1 MKNFKTQPLLVA
13 MTLVCLSAVQLSYAK
28 AEAETLDTATDQAHE
43 HTEHPKM
50 LSPIQLS
57 PIVVTAQQ
65 GNQDNGLIVE
75 TDAKQTIQPMPASD
89 GAAYLNSIMGFNS
102 VKNGGTNGDV
112 TFRGMYGS
120 RIKMLTD
127 GTENLGA
134 CPNRM
139 DAPTAYI
146 SPESFDKITVI
157 KGPQTVQYATP
168 GSAAT
173 VLFERVAPTFD
184 QDNPHQGEASV
195 MLGSFSR
202 IDHNVEAALGND
214 KVYARLN
221 ANRSKSDDY
230 QDGDGT
236 TIHSNWERWSSDL
249 ALGWTPDADTWFEL
263 KAGVGDGESAYAGRT
278 MDGSQFQRESLGLHA
293 DKRNFSDVISKL
305 EAQIDYSFNDHVMD
319 NYSLRNAPMTTMM
332 GISMPNEMSMRV
344 TRRTLN
350 SRIAMT
356 SDWDQFN
363 LITGLDS
370 QRNTHAGDM
379 KSAAIPSMNMPLEE
393 DLRFQSYG
401 AFGELNYQVNPHN
414 KVVTGL
420 RFDQVKVDSA
430 ENDQVRKD
438 TLPSAFIRLEN
449 NQDNGLNSYIGVG
462 HVERSPDYWELY
474 STSTSYGNSTTDMM
488 GNSSYL
494 MVDKLN
500 NLENEKNTQLDLGF
514 EHQSGKYHSWASAYA
529 GVINDFILVRYN
541 VHSGGHGSSRPLAEN
556 VDATIA
562 GGELGVGYNITDRL
576 QTDLSAMYAWGENTT
591 DNTPLPQIAPLEGR
605 LNLRYVT
612 DQYSLGLL
620 WRVVA
625 KQDRISLNEGNI
637 VSYDL
642 QESEAFNT
650 LSLNANYQINP
661 AIGLAFGI
669 DNLLD
674 ETYTEHLNKAG
685 ASVFGNAS
693 NEQFNQTGRNY
704 WARVSMKF

>member
-1 MKNFKTQPLLVA
+1 MKNFKTQPLTLA
-13 MTLVCLSAVQLSYAK
+13 MTLVCLSAVQLSYADNQHNVHSQ
-28 AEAETLDTATDQAHE
+28 EDPTQQHQQ
-43 HTEHPKM
+43 H
-50 LSPIQLS
+50 SPIQLS

-65 GNQDNGLIVE
+65 GNQANGLIVE
-75 TDAKQTIQPMPASD
+75 TEAKQTIQPMPASD

-173 VLFERVAPTFD
+173 VLFEREAPTFD
-184 QDNPHQGEASV
+184 QDKPYQGEASV
-195 MLGSFSR
+195 MIGSFGR
-202 IDHNVEAALGND
+202 IDHNVEAAVGNNT
-214 KVYARLN
+214 VYARLN

-230 QDGDGT
+230 QDGDGQ
-236 TIHSNWERWSSDL
+236 TIHSNWERWSSGL
-249 ALGWTPDADTWFEL
+249 ALGWTPDADTWLEL

-278 MDGSQFQRESLGLHA
+278 MDGSQFKRESLGLHA
-293 DKRNFSDVISKL
+293 EKRNINDMISKV

-319 NYSLRNAPMTTMM
+319 NYSLRDAPMTTMM
-332 GISMPNEMSMRV
+332 GMSVPNEMSMRV

-356 SDWDQFN
+356 SDWDQFS

-379 KSAAIPSMNMPLEE
+379 KSSAMPSMNMPLEE
-393 DLRFQSYG
+393 DLHFQSYG
-401 AFGELNYQVNPHN
+401 AFGELNYQVNPQN

-449 NQDNGLNSYIGVG
+449 TQDNGLNSYIGVG

-474 STSTSYGNSTTDMM
+474 STSTSYGNGATDMM

-494 MVDKLN
+494 MVDNLN
-500 NLENEKNTQLDLGF
+500 NLETEKTTQLDLGF

-541 VHSGGHGSSRPLAEN
+541 GNARPLAEN

-562 GGELGVGYNITDRL
+562 GGELGIGYNFSDRL

-605 LNLRYVT
+605 FNLRYVT

-625 KQDRISLNEGNI
+625 KQDRISVGEGNI
-637 VSYDL
+637 VGYDL
-642 QESEAFNT
+642 QESDAFNT
-650 LSLNANYQINP
+650 LSVNANYQINP

-669 DNLLD
+669 DNVLD

-685 ASVFGNAS
+685 ASVFGYAS

>member
-1 MKNFKTQPLLVA
+1 MKNFETQPLVVA
-13 MTLVCLSAVQLSYAK
+13 MTLICLSAVQLSH
-28 AEAETLDTATDQAHE
+28 AEALDTEKTQTHDHQHAVTP
-43 HTEHPKM
+43 TKN
-50 LSPIQLS
+50 SPVMLS

-65 GNQDNGLIVE
+65 GNQANGLILE

-173 VLFERVAPTFD
+173 VLFEREAPTFD
-184 QDNPHQGEASV
+184 KDKPYLGEASI
-195 MLGSFSR
+195 MLGSFGR
-202 IDHNVEAALGND
+202 IDHNVEVAVGND
-214 KVYARLN
+214 TVYARLN

-249 ALGWTPDADTWFEL
+249 ALGWTPDADTWLEL
-263 KAGVGDGESAYAGRT
+263 KAGVGDGESAYAGRS
-278 MDGSQFQRESLGLHA
+278 MDGSQFKRESLGLHA
-293 DKRNFSDVISKL
+293 EKRNISDVISKI
-305 EAQIDYSFNDHVMD
+305 EAQVDYSFNDHVMD
-319 NYSLRNAPMTTMM
+319 NYSLRDAPMTTMM
-332 GISMPNEMSMRV
+332 GMSVPNEMSMRV

-350 SRIAMT
+350 SRVAMT
-356 SDWDQFN
+356 SEWDQFS

-370 QRNTHAGDM
+370 QRNKHAGDM
-379 KSAAIPSMNMPLEE
+379 KSSAMLSMNMPLEE

-401 AFGELNYQVNPHN
+401 AFGELNYQLNPQN

-420 RFDQVKVDSA
+420 RFDQVTVDSV
-430 ENDQVRKD
+430 ENDQQRKD

-462 HVERSPDYWELY
+462 HVQRSPDYWELY
-474 STSTSYGNSTTDMM
+474 STSTSYGNGTTDMM

-494 MVDKLN
+494 MVDNLN
-500 NLENEKNTQLDLGF
+500 NLETEKTTQLDLGF
-514 EHQSGKYHSWASAYA
+514 EHQSGKYKSWASAYA

-541 VHSGGHGSSRPLAEN
+541 GNTRPLAEN

-562 GGELGVGYNITDRL
+562 GGELGVGYNFTDRL
-576 QTDLSAMYAWGENTT
+576 QTDLSAMYAWGENIT

-605 LNLRYVT
+605 FNLRYVT
-612 DQYSLGLL
+612 NQYSLGLL

-625 KQDRISLNEGNI
+625 KQGRISVGEGNI
-637 VSYDL
+637 VGYDM
-642 QESEAFNT
+642 QESDAFNT
-650 LSLNANYQINP
+650 LSINANYQINP

-669 DNLLD
+669 DNVLN
-674 ETYTEHLNKAG
+674 ENYTEHLNKAG
-685 ASVFGNAS
+685 ASVFGYAS
-693 NEQFNQTGRNY
+693 NEQFNQMGRNY

>member
-1 MKNFKTQPLLVA
+1 MKNFKTQPLMVA
-13 MTLVCLSAVQLSYAK
+13 MTLVCLSAVQLSYTNTVA
-28 AEAETLDTATDQAHE
+28 LDTATDQAHD
-43 HTEHPKM
+43 HPQADA
-50 LSPIQLS
+50 PIQQSPVMLS

-65 GNQDNGLIVE
+65 GNQANGLIVE

-134 CPNRM
+134 CPKRM

-173 VLFERVAPTFD
+173 VLFEREAPTFD
-184 QDNPHQGEASV
+184 KDKPYQGEASV
-195 MLGSFSR
+195 MLGSFGR
-202 IDHNVEAALGND
+202 IDHNVEAAVGND
-214 KVYARLN
+214 TAYARLN

-230 QDGDGT
+230 QDGDGQ

-249 ALGWTPDADTWFEL
+249 ALGWTPNADTWLEL
-263 KAGVGDGESAYAGRT
+263 KAGVGDGKSAYAGRS
-278 MDGSQFQRESLGLHA
+278 MDGSQFKRESLGLHA
-293 DKRNFSDVISKL
+293 EKRNISDVISKI
-305 EAQIDYSFNDHVMD
+305 EAQVDYSFNDHVMD
-319 NYSLRNAPMTTMM
+319 NYSLRDAPMTTMM
-332 GISMPNEMSMRV
+332 GMSVPNEMSMRV
-344 TRRTLN
+344 TRRRTIN
-350 SRIAMT
+350 SRVAMT
-356 SDWDQFN
+356 SEWDQFS

-379 KSAAIPSMNMPLEE
+379 TGDMKSSAMPSMNTPLEE

-449 NQDNGLNSYIGVG
+449 NHDNGLKSYIGVG

-474 STSTSYGNSTTDMM
+474 STSTSYSNGTTDVM

-494 MVDKLN
+494 MVD
-500 NLENEKNTQLDLGF
+500 
-514 EHQSGKYHSWASAYA
+514 
-529 GVINDFILVRYN
+529 
-541 VHSGGHGSSRPLAEN
+541 
-556 VDATIA
+556 
-562 GGELGVGYNITDRL
+562 
-576 QTDLSAMYAWGENTT
+576 
-591 DNTPLPQIAPLEGR
+591 
-605 LNLRYVT
+605 
-612 DQYSLGLL
+612 
-620 WRVVA
+620 
-625 KQDRISLNEGNI
+625 ISI
-637 VSYDL
+637 
-642 QESEAFNT
+642 
-650 LSLNANYQINP
+650 I
-661 AIGLAFGI
+661 
-669 DNLLD
+669 
-674 ETYTEHLNKAG
+674 
-685 ASVFGNAS
+685 
-693 NEQFNQTGRNY
+693 
-704 WARVSMKF
+704 

>member
-1 MKNFKTQPLLVA
+1 MKNFETQPLVVA
-13 MTLVCLSAVQLSYAK
+13 MTLICLSAVQLSH
-28 AEAETLDTATDQAHE
+28 AEALDTEKTQTHDHQHAITP
-43 HTEHPKM
+43 TKN
-50 LSPIQLS
+50 SPVMLS

-65 GNQDNGLIVE
+65 GNQANGLIVE

-173 VLFERVAPTFD
+173 VLFDREAPTFD
-184 QDNPHQGEASV
+184 QDKPYQGEASV
-195 MLGSFSR
+195 MIGSFGR
-202 IDHNVEAALGND
+202 IDHNVEAAVGNNT
-214 KVYARLN
+214 VYARLN
-221 ANRSKSDDY
+221 ANRSKSNDY
-230 QDGDGT
+230 QDGDGQ
-236 TIHSNWERWSSDL
+236 TIHSNWERWGSDL
-249 ALGWTPDADTWFEL
+249 ALGWTPDADTWLEL

-278 MDGSQFQRESLGLHA
+278 MDGSQFKRESLGLHA
-293 DKRNFSDVISKL
+293 EKRNISDVISKI
-305 EAQIDYSFNDHVMD
+305 EAQVDYSFNDHVMD
-319 NYSLRNAPMTTMM
+319 NYSLRDAPMTTMM
-332 GISMPNEMSMRV
+332 GMSVPNEMSMRV

-350 SRIAMT
+350 SRIVMT
-356 SDWDQFN
+356 SDWDQFS

-379 KSAAIPSMNMPLEE
+379 KSSAMPSMNMPLEE
-393 DLRFQSYG
+393 DLHFQSYG
-401 AFGELNYQVNPHN
+401 AFGELNYQVNPQN

-438 TLPSAFIRLEN
+438 ALPSAFIRLEN

-474 STSTSYGNSTTDMM
+474 STSTSYGNGTTDRM

-494 MVDKLN
+494 MVDNLN
-500 NLENEKNTQLDLGF
+500 NLETEKTTQLDLGF

-529 GVINDFILVRYN
+529 GVINDFILVRYSG
-541 VHSGGHGSSRPLAEN
+541 HGGGHGSSHPLAEN
-556 VDATIA
+556 IDATIA
-562 GGELGVGYNITDRL
+562 GGELGVGYNFSDRL

-591 DNTPLPQIAPLEGR
+591 DNRPLPQIAPLEGR

-625 KQDRISLNEGNI
+625 KQDRISVGEGNI
-637 VSYDL
+637 VGYDL

-650 LSLNANYQINP
+650 LSVNANYQINP

-669 DNLLD
+669 DNVLD

-685 ASVFGNAS
+685 ASVFGYAS